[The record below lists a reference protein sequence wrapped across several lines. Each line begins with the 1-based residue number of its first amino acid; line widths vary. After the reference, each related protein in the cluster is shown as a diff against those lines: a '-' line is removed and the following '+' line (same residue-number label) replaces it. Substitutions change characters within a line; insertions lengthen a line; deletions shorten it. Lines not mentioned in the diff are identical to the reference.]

1 MKEPILNAY
10 NEETQ
15 TPEEFFKK
23 PVMTALERKL
33 EAASE
38 IADILYKYQVDII
51 VRDGDPIIATLGET
65 V

>member
-10 NEETQ
+10 GEETK
-15 TPEEFFKK
+15 TPDEFFKK
-23 PVMTALERKL
+23 PVMSAMERKL

-38 IADILYKYQVDII
+38 IADILYKYQVDIV
-51 VRDGDPIIATLGET
+51 VRDGDPIIATLGEK